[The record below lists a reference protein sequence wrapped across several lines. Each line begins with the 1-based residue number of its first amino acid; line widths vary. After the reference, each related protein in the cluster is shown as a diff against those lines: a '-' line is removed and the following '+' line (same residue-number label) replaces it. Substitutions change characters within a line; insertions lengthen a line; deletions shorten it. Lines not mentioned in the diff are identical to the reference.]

1 MSHWKIYQPSPEKL
15 AANQANAQLST
26 GPKTPEGKK
35 ASSQNALKHG
45 LSAKELVIRPDDQP
59 AFDELHAAYL
69 AELQPKGI
77 LETELF
83 NGIVHASWNLRRVRT
98 LEAALFDGTTDP
110 LEDEQNEPKLARLTR
125 YYKRFET
132 TLLRCTREF
141 RTLQTNRAARANSN
155 EKIEEAPLADPNAVA
170 RAKRTHFQAWT
181 DAVRAE
187 LGATDLF
194 LARKAGK
201 VIGPQFTEGIPLA
214 QRTAYSGYRLPAT
227 TRHSPAATAYTAR
240 YR

>member
-1 MSHWKIYQPSPEKL
+1 MSQWKLHTPSPEKL

-26 GPKTPEGKK
+26 GPKTPEGK
-35 ASSQNALKHG
+35 ARSAMNSLKHG
-45 LSAKELVIRPDDQP
+45 LTSRELVIRPDDRP
-59 AFDELHAAYL
+59 AFDELHSAYL
-69 AELQPKGI
+69 AELQPNGI

-83 NGIVHASWNLRRVRT
+83 NGIVHAAWNLRRVRT
-98 LEAALFDGTTDP
+98 LEAALFDGMTDP

-132 TLLRCTREF
+132 TLLRCTREL

-155 EKIEEAPLADPNAVA
+155 EKIEEAPLADPTTVA

-181 DAVRAE
+181 DAIRAE

-201 VIGPQFTEGIPLA
+201 VVGPQFTEGIPLA
-214 QRTAYSGYRLPAT
+214 KRTA
-227 TRHSPAATAYTAR
+227 
-240 YR
+240 